1 MLFPHFKDSLG
12 SLEIV
17 RVSAI
22 DTMKGDGTTLLAQD
36 ITLTCF
42 DSGQYEIPALTFY
55 GRDSQI
61 LAVTNAIPLEVNT
74 IEVDTT
80 AMIKG
85 IKAPL
90 SAPLT
95 WKEIGN
101 FVLIGI
107 AAILLIVG
115 LVWLAY
121 HLGGKKKSRT
131 AMKTVPKE
139 AAHLIAL
146 RALENLKEKKL
157 WQQNEYKAY
166 YSELTE
172 ILRTYLFNRW
182 EISAMEMVS
191 DEILQAL
198 RPYLTD
204 PTLLEKLQKTLQTA
218 DGVKFAKATPLP
230 DENMQS
236 YQWIYELVE
245 ATQLRETPANNPTG
259 GNSHA

>member
-1 MLFPHFKDSLG
+1 
-12 SLEIV
+12 
-17 RVSAI
+17 
-22 DTMKGDGTTLLAQD
+22 
-36 ITLTCF
+36 
-42 DSGQYEIPALTFY
+42 
-55 GRDSQI
+55 
-61 LAVTNAIPLEVNT
+61 
-74 IEVDTT
+74 
-80 AMIKG
+80 
-85 IKAPL
+85 
-90 SAPLT
+90 
-95 WKEIGN
+95 
-101 FVLIGI
+101 
-107 AAILLIVG
+107 
-115 LVWLAY
+115 
-121 HLGGKKKSRT
+121 
-131 AMKTVPKE
+131 MKTVPKE